1 MAAPKRR
8 TSKMKQRTRLAAQ
21 AWRAP
26 KLRKCQNCGSST
38 PGHTILFHTS
48 PFRHPRPYRLPQLR
62 YVHDPFRQGN
72 CGESGSVSSAGA
84 AFALKIIAVLR
95 RYHIDFPAA
104 FASQSG

>member
-38 PGHTILFHTS
+38 
-48 PFRHPRPYRLPQLR
+48 RAYRLPQLR

>member
-1 MAAPKRR
+1 MARAEAP
-8 TSKMKQRTRLAAQ
+8 QV
-21 AWRAP
+21 P
-26 KLRKCQNCGSST
+26 ELRQQ
-38 PGHTILFHTS
+38 
-48 PFRHPRPYRLPQLR
+48 HPRPYRLPQLR

>member
-38 PGHTILFHTS
+38 PAIPPAPIAVRT
-48 PFRHPRPYRLPQLR
+48 R
-62 YVHDPFRQGN
+62 PFRQGN
-72 CGESGSVSSAGA
+72 RGEGGSVSSAGA